1 MPNILVEAP
10 PFADNLLL
18 SIYIYQNILSATVI
32 TAYYAYL
39 IVLNKQ
45 VDCLLPEQYYLK
57 STGMCIWPEQFVCLP
72 IIVRAQGTLEPEPY
86 DSRCPLHVLRCL
98 LSIIAGLKSGQN
110 FFRYARGKDNLAET
124 CF

>member
-1 MPNILVEAP
+1 MDHHYISADAGPRMPNILVEAP

-18 SIYIYQNILSATVI
+18 SIYIYRGVLSATVI

-45 VDCLLPEQYYLK
+45 VDCLLPEQDYL
-57 STGMCIWPEQFVCLP
+57 EEYVHLARAVCMSADYCS
-72 IIVRAQGTLEPEPY
+72 RAGHRGTHPY

-98 LSIIAGLKSGQN
+98 LSIIAGLKSG
-110 FFRYARGKDNLAET
+110 
-124 CF
+124 